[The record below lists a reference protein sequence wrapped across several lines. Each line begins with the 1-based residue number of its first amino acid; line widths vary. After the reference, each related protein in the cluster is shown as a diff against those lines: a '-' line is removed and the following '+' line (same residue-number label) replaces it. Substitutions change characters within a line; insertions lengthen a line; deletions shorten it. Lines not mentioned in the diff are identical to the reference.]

1 MATYYNYNSN
11 FNGISSD
18 ALYTTREEHATEYE
32 TLRDKTIEYLK
43 SLLDE
48 VLPDYCVGNLYDNTC
63 ILKPKKEG
71 SRNLSFEIYFGQHII
86 REDELEFKIN
96 PASIGSFA
104 IDKDTEERRYYI
116 AIGTLLSNTEL
127 HSKLRGTLLNWYFEV
142 KTIKE
147 SCYAINGELRKRE
160 QIALKEEAQ
169 KKEQEYFE
177 NEILPSFNGD
187 IENMW
192 VCVEKKP
199 VDGYSNA
206 MCCRTP
212 VKVLSKTMSVL
223 DAQKFMRD
231 YMYSHRKGN
240 FSVVLAN
247 KIKFNK

>member
-1 MATYYNYNSN
+1 MYEK
-11 FNGISSD
+11 
-18 ALYTTREEHATEYE
+18 LREE
-32 TLRDKTIEYLK
+32 TIEYIK

-96 PASIGSFA
+96 PATIGSFT

-116 AIGTLLSNTEL
+116 AIGTLLSNTEI
-127 HSKLRGTLLNWYFEV
+127 HSKLRGTLLNFYFEV
-142 KTIKE
+142 KTIKK
-147 SCYAINGELRKRE
+147 SCYAINDELRKRE
-160 QIALKEEAQ
+160 QKAIKEQAE

-177 NEILPSFNGD
+177 KEILPTFDGD

-212 VKVLSKTMSVL
+212 VKVISKVMTVL
-223 DAQKFMRD
+223 EAQKFMRD
-231 YMYSHRKGN
+231 YKYSHRKGN

-247 KIKFNK
+247 KIKFNKK